1 MMWTVHMISR
11 FDILDSVE
19 VTRPPQEDDRLVVLG
34 RSRSNPGPGPG
45 LQGCPVL
52 RRPVNDLLTTVGKV
66 F

>member
-19 VTRPPQEDDRLVVLG
+19 VTRPPQEDDLVVLG

-45 LQGCPVL
+45 LQDVRSCE
-52 RRPVNDLLTTVGKV
+52 DL
-66 F
+66 

>member
-19 VTRPPQEDDRLVVLG
+19 VTRPPQQGGPQEEDR